1 MKKSTY
7 IILSIIFCVLLI
19 FSLSACDM
27 FSSSGKSA
35 YDIAVEYG
43 FEGTEQEWL
52 ESLKGDKGD
61 PGINGEAGSDGL
73 SAYEIEVKNGY
84 QGSEQEWIDEIKGIK
99 GDTGAKGDDGLSAY
113 EVAVENGFEGTVN
126 QWLESLEGAKGDS
139 GAKGNEGLSAYQV
152 AVANGFVGTEEQWIE
167 SLKGMSAYQ
176 IAKEIGVFEGTEQE
190 WLESLKGAKGDT
202 GAQGEKGETGAQGTD
217 GLSAYQL
224 ALENGFVGTEE
235 QWLESLKGMSA
246 YQIAKEIGVFEGTE
260 QEWLES
266 LKGEKGDTGA
276 QGEKGETGAQGADGL
291 SAYQVALENGFVG
304 TEEQWL
310 ESLKGEK
317 GDTGAQGEKGET
329 GAQGEKGETG
339 AQGADGLSAY
349 QLALE
354 NGFVGTEEEWLE
366 SLKGEKGDIGASYE
380 EDNRTESVHKAL
392 KSSVLIASI
401 STTNSLVGGAG
412 SGVIFADDKA
422 SGTAYII
429 TNFHVVYN
437 TTEDKLFDKFMVF
450 LYGQSYPVNYLDI
463 GTDVYSSNVG
473 IWAICIGYEPTQD
486 IAVLKIEN
494 SNYYRDSIAE
504 PAEISVFDTYVGDG
518 CFAIGN
524 PLGEGFSVTH
534 GIISLESKYKAQ
546 YIIED
551 TDLPVEERR
560 IILQRSIR
568 HNCAINQGNS
578 GGGLFNNDG
587 KLIGINNKGELTYS
601 DGAGNIIV
609 VNGIVYA
616 IPLEIAVGF
625 AQEIIDNYNGV
636 DIYEISIN
644 NIVNYLTLQ
653 ISDSYATY
661 DEITK
666 RVSVEE
672 EIEVSQVKDEVGNP
686 FKDEL
691 MAGDILLSI
700 SYQKNGQ
707 TYDIDIDRYY
717 IAAECLYFLDEGDTI
732 TFTVLRNNV
741 ETTVEVTL

>member
-61 PGINGEAGSDGL
+61 PGISGQDGSDGL

-113 EVAVENGFEGTVN
+113 EIAVENGFEGTVN
-126 QWLESLEGAKGDS
+126 QWLESLKGEKGDS
-139 GAKGNEGLSAYQV
+139 GAKGNNGLSAYQA
-152 AVANGFVGTEEQWIE
+152 AVANGFVGTE
-167 SLKGMSAYQ
+167 
-176 IAKEIGVFEGTEQE
+176 KE
-190 WLESLKGAKGDT
+190 
-202 GAQGEKGETGAQGTD
+202 
-217 GLSAYQL
+217 
-224 ALENGFVGTEE
+224 
-235 QWLESLKGMSA
+235 WLESLKGMSA

-291 SAYQVALENGFVG
+291 SAYQLALENGFVG
-304 TEEQWL
+304 TEEQWLESLKTGAQGADGLSAYEVAVENGFEGTVNQWL

-317 GDTGAQGEKGET
+317 GDTGAQGEKGD
-329 GAQGEKGETG
+329 TG

-349 QLALE
+349 QVAVA
-354 NGFVGTEEEWLE
+354 NGFIGTEEEWLE
-366 SLKGEKGDIGASYE
+366 SLKG
-380 EDNRTESVHKAL
+380 DNGVQSTESVHKAL

-401 STTNSLVGGAG
+401 PKEGLGGAG
-412 SGVIFADDKA
+412 SGVIISDDKD

-437 TTEDKLFDKFMVF
+437 MMENKLFDTFIVF
-450 LYGQSYPVNYLDI
+450 LYGQSYPLNYISI
-463 GTDVYSSNVG
+463 GTNIYSSSQG
-473 IWAICIGYEPTQD
+473 ISAICIGYVPSKD
-486 IAVLKIEN
+486 IAILKIEN
-494 SNYYRDSIAE
+494 SEYYKNSIAE
-504 PAEISVFDTYVGDG
+504 PAEISDTDIYMGDS

-524 PLGEGFSVTH
+524 PLGKGFSVAD
-534 GIISLESKYKAQ
+534 GVISIDNE
-546 YIIED
+546 YIVNEKIEGNNSETEGNNSETEGNNSETEGNNSETGGNNSETED
-551 TDLPVEERR
+551 NT
-560 IILQRSIR
+560 IILRSIR

-578 GGGLFNNDG
+578 GGGLFNSDG
-587 KLIGINNKGELTYS
+587 KLIGINNAGSLTYL
-601 DGAGNIIV
+601 DEKGNLIV
-609 VNGIVYA
+609 INGISFA

-625 AQEIIDNYNGV
+625 AYEIIDNYNGTDMFIPV
-636 DIYEISIN
+636 FNDMDTYVTLEI
-644 NIVNYLTLQ
+644 TE
-653 ISDSYATY
+653 SYAVY
-661 DEITK
+661 DSAVK
-666 RVSVEE
+666 RVSVKE
-672 EIEVSQVKDEVGNP
+672 EISISQVNNDAGNP
-686 FKDEL
+686 FLDKL
-691 MAGDILLSI
+691 LAGDTLLSI

-707 TYDIDIDRYY
+707 TYNIDIDRYY

>member
-113 EVAVENGFEGTVN
+113 EVAVENGFKGTVN

-152 AVANGFVGTEEQWIE
+152 ALENGFVGTEEQWIE

-202 GAQGEKGETGAQGTD
+202 GAQGEKGETGAQGAE
-217 GLSAYQL
+217 GLSAYQV
-224 ALENGFVGTEE
+224 AVANGFVGTEE
-235 QWLESLKGMSA
+235 Q
-246 YQIAKEIGVFEGTE
+246 
-260 QEWLES
+260 
-266 LKGEKGDTGA
+266 
-276 QGEKGETGAQGADGL
+276 
-291 SAYQVALENGFVG
+291 
-304 TEEQWL
+304 
-310 ESLKGEK
+310 
-317 GDTGAQGEKGET
+317 
-329 GAQGEKGETG
+329 
-339 AQGADGLSAY
+339 
-349 QLALE
+349 
-354 NGFVGTEEEWLE
+354 WLE

-534 GIISLESKYKAQ
+534 GIISLESKYKAG
-546 YIIED
+546 YRIED

-644 NIVNYLTLQ
+644 NIDNYLTLQ

-691 MAGDILLSI
+691 MAGDILLSF

-707 TYDIDIDRYY
+707 TYNIDIDRYY

-732 TFTVLRNNV
+732 TFTVLRNNI

>member
-152 AVANGFVGTEEQWIE
+152 ALENGFVGTEEQWLE

-202 GAQGEKGETGAQGTD
+202 GAQGEKGETGAQGAD

-224 ALENGFVGTEE
+224 ALANGFVGTEE

-349 QLALE
+349 QVAVA

-546 YIIED
+546 YRIED

-732 TFTVLRNNV
+732 TFTVLRNNI

>member
-27 FSSSGKSA
+27 FSSSYKSA

-61 PGINGEAGSDGL
+61 PGISGQDGSDGL

-113 EVAVENGFEGTVN
+113 EIAVENGFEGTVN
-126 QWLESLEGAKGDS
+126 QWLESLKGEKGDS
-139 GAKGNEGLSAYQV
+139 GAKGNNGLSAYQA
-152 AVANGFVGTEEQWIE
+152 AVANGFVGTE
-167 SLKGMSAYQ
+167 
-176 IAKEIGVFEGTEQE
+176 KE
-190 WLESLKGAKGDT
+190 
-202 GAQGEKGETGAQGTD
+202 
-217 GLSAYQL
+217 
-224 ALENGFVGTEE
+224 
-235 QWLESLKGMSA
+235 WLESLKGMSA

-291 SAYQVALENGFVG
+291 SAYQLALENGFVG

-329 GAQGEKGETG
+329 GAQGADGLSAYEVAVENGFVGTEEQWLESLKTGAQGADGLSAYEVAVENGFEGTVNQWLESLKGEKGDTGAQGEKGETG

-349 QLALE
+349 QVAVA
-354 NGFVGTEEEWLE
+354 NGFVGTEEQWLE

-412 SGVIFADDKA
+412 SGVIISDDKD

-437 TTEDKLFDKFMVF
+437 MIEDKLFDKFMVF

-534 GIISLESKYKAQ
+534 GIISLESKYKAG
-546 YIIED
+546 YRIED

-560 IILQRSIR
+560 KILQRSIR

-644 NIVNYLTLQ
+644 NIDNYLTLQ

-691 MAGDILLSI
+691 MAGDILLSF

-707 TYDIDIDRYY
+707 TYNIDIDRYY

>member
-1 MKKSTY
+1 
-7 IILSIIFCVLLI
+7 
-19 FSLSACDM
+19 M

-43 FEGTEQEWL
+43 
-52 ESLKGDKGD
+52 
-61 PGINGEAGSDGL
+61 
-73 SAYEIEVKNGY
+73 
-84 QGSEQEWIDEIKGIK
+84 
-99 GDTGAKGDDGLSAY
+99 
-113 EVAVENGFEGTVN
+113 
-126 QWLESLEGAKGDS
+126 
-139 GAKGNEGLSAYQV
+139 
-152 AVANGFVGTEEQWIE
+152 
-167 SLKGMSAYQ
+167 
-176 IAKEIGVFEGTEQE
+176 
-190 WLESLKGAKGDT
+190 
-202 GAQGEKGETGAQGTD
+202 
-217 GLSAYQL
+217 
-224 ALENGFVGTEE
+224 
-235 QWLESLKGMSA
+235 
-246 YQIAKEIGVFEGTE
+246 FEGTE

-546 YIIED
+546 YRIED

-691 MAGDILLSI
+691 MAGDILLSF

-707 TYDIDIDRYY
+707 TYNIDIDRYY

>member
-43 FEGTEQEWL
+43 
-52 ESLKGDKGD
+52 
-61 PGINGEAGSDGL
+61 
-73 SAYEIEVKNGY
+73 
-84 QGSEQEWIDEIKGIK
+84 
-99 GDTGAKGDDGLSAY
+99 
-113 EVAVENGFEGTVN
+113 
-126 QWLESLEGAKGDS
+126 
-139 GAKGNEGLSAYQV
+139 
-152 AVANGFVGTEEQWIE
+152 
-167 SLKGMSAYQ
+167 
-176 IAKEIGVFEGTEQE
+176 
-190 WLESLKGAKGDT
+190 
-202 GAQGEKGETGAQGTD
+202 
-217 GLSAYQL
+217 
-224 ALENGFVGTEE
+224 
-235 QWLESLKGMSA
+235 
-246 YQIAKEIGVFEGTE
+246 FEGTE

-349 QLALE
+349 QVAVA
-354 NGFVGTEEEWLE
+354 NGFVGTEEQWLE

-401 STTNSLVGGAG
+401 STTNSLVDGAG

-437 TTEDKLFDKFMVF
+437 TIEDKLFDKFMVF

-463 GTDVYSSNVG
+463 GTDVYSSNVS

-534 GIISLESKYKAQ
+534 GIISLESKYKAG
-546 YIIED
+546 YRIED

-644 NIVNYLTLQ
+644 NIDNYLTLQ

-691 MAGDILLSI
+691 MAGDILLSF

-707 TYDIDIDRYY
+707 TYNIDIDRYY

>member
-546 YIIED
+546 YRIED

-691 MAGDILLSI
+691 MAGDILLSF

-707 TYDIDIDRYY
+707 TYNIDIDRYY

-732 TFTVLRNNV
+732 TFTVLRNNI

>member
-152 AVANGFVGTEEQWIE
+152 AVANGFVGTE
-167 SLKGMSAYQ
+167 G
-176 IAKEIGVFEGTEQE
+176 
-190 WLESLKGAKGDT
+190 
-202 GAQGEKGETGAQGTD
+202 
-217 GLSAYQL
+217 
-224 ALENGFVGTEE
+224 

-304 TEEQWL
+304 TEEQ
-310 ESLKGEK
+310 
-317 GDTGAQGEKGET
+317 
-329 GAQGEKGETG
+329 
-339 AQGADGLSAY
+339 
-349 QLALE
+349 
-354 NGFVGTEEEWLE
+354 WLE

-534 GIISLESKYKAQ
+534 GIISLESKYKAG
-546 YIIED
+546 YRIED

-644 NIVNYLTLQ
+644 NIDNYLTLQ

-691 MAGDILLSI
+691 MAGDTLLSI

>member
-152 AVANGFVGTEEQWIE
+152 ALENGFVGTEEQWLE

-202 GAQGEKGETGAQGTD
+202 GAQGEKGETGAQGAD

-224 ALENGFVGTEE
+224 ALANGFVGTEE

-276 QGEKGETGAQGADGL
+276 QGEKGETGAQG
-291 SAYQVALENGFVG
+291 
-304 TEEQWL
+304 
-310 ESLKGEK
+310 
-317 GDTGAQGEKGET
+317 
-329 GAQGEKGETG
+329 EKGETG

-349 QLALE
+349 QVAVA

-546 YIIED
+546 YRIED

-732 TFTVLRNNV
+732 TFTVLRNNI

>member
-152 AVANGFVGTEEQWIE
+152 A
-167 SLKGMSAYQ
+167 
-176 IAKEIGVFEGTEQE
+176 
-190 WLESLKGAKGDT
+190 
-202 GAQGEKGETGAQGTD
+202 
-217 GLSAYQL
+217 
-224 ALENGFVGTEE
+224 LENGFVGTEE
-235 QWLESLKGMSA
+235 Q
-246 YQIAKEIGVFEGTE
+246 
-260 QEWLES
+260 
-266 LKGEKGDTGA
+266 
-276 QGEKGETGAQGADGL
+276 
-291 SAYQVALENGFVG
+291 
-304 TEEQWL
+304 
-310 ESLKGEK
+310 
-317 GDTGAQGEKGET
+317 
-329 GAQGEKGETG
+329 
-339 AQGADGLSAY
+339 
-349 QLALE
+349 
-354 NGFVGTEEEWLE
+354 WLE

-534 GIISLESKYKAQ
+534 GIISLESKYKAG
-546 YIIED
+546 YRIED

-636 DIYEISIN
+636 DIYEVSIN
-644 NIVNYLTLQ
+644 NIDNYLTLQ

-691 MAGDILLSI
+691 KAGDILLSF

-707 TYDIDIDRYY
+707 TYNIDIDRYY

>member
-113 EVAVENGFEGTVN
+113 EVAVENGFKGTVN

-139 GAKGNEGLSAYQV
+139 GAKGNE
-152 AVANGFVGTEEQWIE
+152 
-167 SLKGMSAYQ
+167 
-176 IAKEIGVFEGTEQE
+176 
-190 WLESLKGAKGDT
+190 
-202 GAQGEKGETGAQGTD
+202 
-217 GLSAYQL
+217 
-224 ALENGFVGTEE
+224 
-235 QWLESLKGMSA
+235 
-246 YQIAKEIGVFEGTE
+246 
-260 QEWLES
+260 
-266 LKGEKGDTGA
+266 
-276 QGEKGETGAQGADGL
+276 GL

-329 GAQGEKGETG
+329 GAQG
-339 AQGADGLSAY
+339 ADGLSAY
-349 QLALE
+349 QVALA
-354 NGFVGTEEEWLE
+354 NGFVGTEEQWLE

-534 GIISLESKYKAQ
+534 GIISLESKYKAG
-546 YIIED
+546 YRIED

-644 NIVNYLTLQ
+644 NIDNYLTLQ

-691 MAGDILLSI
+691 MAGDILLSF

-707 TYDIDIDRYY
+707 TYNIDIDRYY

-732 TFTVLRNNV
+732 TFTVLRNNI

>member
-152 AVANGFVGTEEQWIE
+152 A
-167 SLKGMSAYQ
+167 
-176 IAKEIGVFEGTEQE
+176 
-190 WLESLKGAKGDT
+190 
-202 GAQGEKGETGAQGTD
+202 
-217 GLSAYQL
+217 
-224 ALENGFVGTEE
+224 LENGFVGTEE
-235 QWLESLKGMSA
+235 Q
-246 YQIAKEIGVFEGTE
+246 
-260 QEWLES
+260 
-266 LKGEKGDTGA
+266 
-276 QGEKGETGAQGADGL
+276 
-291 SAYQVALENGFVG
+291 
-304 TEEQWL
+304 
-310 ESLKGEK
+310 
-317 GDTGAQGEKGET
+317 
-329 GAQGEKGETG
+329 
-339 AQGADGLSAY
+339 
-349 QLALE
+349 
-354 NGFVGTEEEWLE
+354 WLE

-534 GIISLESKYKAQ
+534 GIISLESKYKAG
-546 YIIED
+546 YRIED

-636 DIYEISIN
+636 DIYEVSIN
-644 NIVNYLTLQ
+644 NIDNYLTLQ

-691 MAGDILLSI
+691 KAGDILLSF

-707 TYDIDIDRYY
+707 TYNIDIDRYY

-732 TFTVLRNNV
+732 TFTVLRNNI

>member
-1 MKKSTY
+1 MK
-7 IILSIIFCVLLI
+7 VL
-19 FSLSACDM
+19 
-27 FSSSGKSA
+27 K
-35 YDIAVEYG
+35 
-43 FEGTEQEWL
+43 
-52 ESLKGDKGD
+52 
-61 PGINGEAGSDGL
+61 
-73 SAYEIEVKNGY
+73 
-84 QGSEQEWIDEIKGIK
+84 
-99 GDTGAKGDDGLSAY
+99 AK
-113 EVAVENGFEGTVN
+113 
-126 QWLESLEGAKGDS
+126 
-139 GAKGNEGLSAYQV
+139 
-152 AVANGFVGTEEQWIE
+152 
-167 SLKGMSAYQ
+167 
-176 IAKEIGVFEGTEQE
+176 KET
-190 WLESLKGAKGDT
+190 
-202 GAQGEKGETGAQGTD
+202 
-217 GLSAYQL
+217 
-224 ALENGFVGTEE
+224 
-235 QWLESLKGMSA
+235 
-246 YQIAKEIGVFEGTE
+246 AKEIGVFEGTE

-291 SAYQVALENGFVG
+291 SAYQLALENGFVG
-304 TEEQWL
+304 TEEQWLESLKTGAQGADGLSAYEVAVENGFEGTVNQWL

-329 GAQGEKGETG
+329 GAQG
-339 AQGADGLSAY
+339 ADGLSAY
-349 QLALE
+349 QVAVA
-354 NGFVGTEEEWLE
+354 NGFVGTEEQWLE

-524 PLGEGFSVTH
+524 PLGEGFSVAH
-534 GIISLESKYKAQ
+534 GIISLESKYKAG
-546 YIIED
+546 YRIED

-644 NIVNYLTLQ
+644 NIDNYLTLQ

-691 MAGDILLSI
+691 MAGDILLSF

-707 TYDIDIDRYY
+707 TYNIDIDRYY

-732 TFTVLRNNV
+732 TFTVLRNNI